1 MLAISRYREQARSCI
16 HRFQHV
22 CVPVLALVA
31 GALPAPALSATTPCA
46 VARDP
51 VRCEAREAALKA
63 CAATRGAD
71 KQGCIQANMPPVDC
85 RQTRYPSRCEAEQ
98 NAWEICRGKAGTE
111 LRKCLREWLPQNTVT
126 KRPAAA

>member
-1 MLAISRYREQARSCI
+1 MKL
-16 HRFQHV
+16 
-22 CVPVLALVA
+22 VLAQVA
-31 GALPAPALSATTPCA
+31 GALLALSAPALAGDPCA

-51 VRCEAREAALKA
+51 VRCEAREAALKI
-63 CAATRGAD
+63 CAAQRSEE
-71 KQGCIQANMPPVDC
+71 KQHCIQANMPPVDC

-111 LRKCLREWLPQNTVT
+111 LRKCLREWLPPNAAR